1 MTSLV
6 LNNRALMNK
15 ICLQQKKK
23 CMDILYEL
31 MNTQVQLKS
40 YENVKNIIYIITNYA
55 LAIS

>member
-1 MTSLV
+1 
-6 LNNRALMNK
+6 MNK